1 LEQRFI
7 AQIVDWNQEGRGVA
21 RVDGKAVFIDEAL
34 PGEVVEWQPVRVK
47 KSYSEGRI
55 SRVLMSADARVQPPC
70 KYYVHC
76 GGCNSQHIEFT
87 TQVALKQRAWLNQMR
102 RLGKVLPDELMP
114 PIYGLPWHYRERVRL
129 RAVYEDG
136 RLMLGFQARR
146 SHAIVDIDGCLVLPV
161 ELSEALNPIKA
172 LLQSWP
178 VGCVQG
184 IMLHRGNKV
193 IALTLQ
199 VCGEVNQTMRRQ
211 VDSLLVRLQQ
221 QSGCLWQWWLQTGR
235 TTTLQ
240 SASVTPVLAY
250 DLPEYQ
256 LEIPYQPED
265 FTQVNQATNELMIQR
280 AMQWLQPQAGE
291 RIIDWFCGLGNFSLP
306 IARMQA
312 EVVGVEGMEAMCQR
326 ARGNAQYN
334 GLAQLA
340 RFQQADLFAMS
351 RQRLRRFGYA
361 HKWLLDPPRAGAQA
375 LILALSELEDRQMPS
390 RIVYVSCD
398 PATLARD
405 AGLLVKRGYFY
416 RAGGIMNLFAQTAHV
431 ESMAVFDWR

>member
-1 LEQRFI
+1 MKQRFI
-7 AQIVDWNQEGRGVA
+7 AQVIDWNQEGRGVA
-21 RVDGKAVFIDEAL
+21 RVDGKAVFIDDAL

-47 KSYSEGRI
+47 KSYTEGRM
-55 SRVLMSADARVQPPC
+55 SRVLMPSNARVQPPC
-70 KYYVHC
+70 EYYERC

-102 RLGKVLPDELMP
+102 RLGKVQPDELMP
-114 PIYGLPWHYRERVRL
+114 PIYGLSWRYRERVRL

-136 RLMLGFQARR
+136 QLKLGFQARQT
-146 SHAIVDIDGCLVLPV
+146 HAIVDIDGCLVLPV
-161 ELSEALNPIKA
+161 VLSEALKPIKA

-178 VGCVQG
+178 VGSVEG
-184 IMLHRGNKV
+184 MMLHQGNAV

-199 VCGEVNQTMRRQ
+199 VCGGISQKMRMQ
-211 VDSLLVRLQQ
+211 VDCLLAQLQR
-221 QSGCLWQWWLQTGR
+221 QSGCVWQWWLQAGR

-240 SASVTPVLAY
+240 SASATPVLAY
-250 DLPEYQ
+250 GLSEYQ

-265 FTQVNQATNELMIQR
+265 FTQVNQATNELMVQR

-312 EVVGVEGMEAMCQR
+312 DVVGVEGMAAMCQR
-326 ARGNAQYN
+326 AGSNAQRN
-334 GLAQLA
+334 GLAQLV
-340 RFQQADLFAMS
+340 RFQQADLFAMNG
-351 RQRLRRFGYA
+351 QRLRRFGYA

-375 LILALSELEDRQMPS
+375 LILALNELEDRQLPS

-405 AGLLVKRGYFY
+405 AGLLVKRGYLY